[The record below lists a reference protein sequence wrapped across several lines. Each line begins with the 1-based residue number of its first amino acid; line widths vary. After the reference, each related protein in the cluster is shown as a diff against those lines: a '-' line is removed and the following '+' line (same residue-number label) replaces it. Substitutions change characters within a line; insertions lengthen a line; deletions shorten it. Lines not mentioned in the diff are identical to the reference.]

1 MREIVRENRI
11 AGYREMSRGWR
22 CGDPAVALVRSRDKS
37 LTGYAKATAAP
48 YTGRAGYSSRLRVI
62 WSDGSMTLC
71 SMKGMR
77 PAMPNDLA
85 PGGFRK
91 WTIL

>member
-1 MREIVRENRI
+1 MREIVRKNRM

-22 CGDPAVALVRSRDKS
+22 CGTPAVAMVCSRDKS
-37 LTGYAKATAAP
+37 LTGYARAAAAP
-48 YTGRAGYSSRLRVI
+48 YTGPAGYSSRLRVI
-62 WSDGSMTLC
+62 WSDGTVTLC
-71 SMKGMR
+71 CVKGMR